1 MAETRPHARRVLRAL
16 LVAAVAIAA
25 LGVVP
30 LSHSGAAPETVLRA
44 VPVEPRDLLPR
55 SAGAPVALSRNGRL
69 VASAPSRTAAVSI
82 CSPIWFE
89 GLAVTWNQEG
99 RGAPTTNLAASADGT
114 AYGRNTRIDEEGGPD
129 PGTAEF
135 RTAVHGTSY
144 VWTGGSRCVR
154 LSMDLPKG
162 ALVSDVRVLFINSS
176 GTSDGPATGPQD
188 IGPVAVGN
196 PGGPFAPSAAEAM
209 THQPRM
215 ITREQWGANPKL
227 MNCTPL
233 VADFLSVGFVHHTA
247 GSNSYSRSQA
257 DDVVR
262 GIYAYDTNG
271 RGWCD
276 MGYNFLIDRFG
287 DVFEGRSGGIT
298 NDVIGAAQMGFNTG
312 AFSVAMMGTFDSV
325 APPAAAMRSLEHLI
339 AWRLDVAHVNPM
351 ARAWMTSAGGDTTR
365 YKAGTKVR
373 LHTIS
378 GHRDTGITDCPGV
391 VLYGLLP
398 KIRSVAAGIGL
409 PKIYA
414 PRLSAASYISG
425 QTVNIRIRAKG
436 SKTMTWSVSVLDPT
450 GAEIVTFPDQS
461 GDTLDL
467 LWPANGQPMQPDVP
481 GIYSVVIKAATPGGA
496 QARPA
501 TLALTVESEPP
512 PSPSP
517 SPTVSPS
524 PTPSPTASPTP

>member
-1 MAETRPHARRVLRAL
+1 MAETRPRARRVHRAL
-16 LVAAVAIAA
+16 FVAAVAIAA

-30 LSHSGAAPETVLRA
+30 LSSTGAAPETVLHA
-44 VPVEPRDLLPR
+44 VPVEAQDLLPR
-55 SAGAPVALSRNGRL
+55 SAGSAVALSRDGRL
-69 VASAPSRTAAVSI
+69 VALTASRTSRVPV
-82 CSPIWFE
+82 CSPIWFD
-89 GLAVTWNQEG
+89 GVAVTWDQEG
-99 RGAPTTNLAASADGT
+99 PGAPTTILAASADGT
-114 AYGRNTRIDEEGGPD
+114 TYGPSTRVDEEGGPD
-129 PGTAEF
+129 PGTAEYQA
-135 RTAVHGTSY
+135 AVHGTSY

-176 GTSDGPATGPQD
+176 GTSAGSATGPQD
-188 IGPVAVGN
+188 VGPIAVGN
-196 PGGPFAPSAAEAM
+196 PGGPFAPSAADAL
-209 THQPRM
+209 TQRPRM

-298 NDVIGAAQMGFNTG
+298 NDVVGAAQMGFNTG

-325 APPAAAMRSLEHLI
+325 APPAPAMRSLQRLL

-351 ARAWMTSAGGDTTR
+351 AWAWMTSAGGDTDR
-365 YKAGTKVR
+365 YPAGKTVR
-373 LHTIS
+373 LHAIS

-398 KIRSVAAGIGL
+398 KIRSVVAGIGF

-414 PRLSAASYISG
+414 PRLSTSSYVTG
-425 QTVNIRIRAKG
+425 QPVNIRIRANA
-436 SKTMTWSVSVLDPT
+436 STTMTWSVSVLDPS

-461 GDTLDL
+461 GDALDL
-467 LWPANGQPMQPDVP
+467 LWSANGQPKQPDVP
-481 GIYSVVIKAATPGGA
+481 GIYSVMIQATARGGA

-501 TLALTVESEPP
+501 TLALTVEPEPP